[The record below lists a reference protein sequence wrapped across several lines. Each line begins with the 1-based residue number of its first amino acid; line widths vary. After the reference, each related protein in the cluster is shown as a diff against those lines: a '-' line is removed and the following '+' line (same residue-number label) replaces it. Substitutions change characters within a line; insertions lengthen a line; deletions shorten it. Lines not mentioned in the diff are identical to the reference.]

1 MFKKGFAASLIAAM
15 VLPGSIFAA
24 TSLSVSLGDS
34 IRPVTHVA
42 TGSLYGLTETYPTN
56 IDAEVAP
63 LKPNVFL
70 APARSG
76 QGRQQPIGGAFLVS
90 PRIKN
95 TTGKVQIRLA
105 DVLPGWPYAFKDMN
119 HWLSEVGSVIKDKK
133 ASAVQNFDGYEIW
146 NEPDGTWKST
156 TIDFNSGL
164 WKKTYDYIRQNDPSE
179 RIVGPSYSWYN
190 GNRMEEFVKYCS
202 ANNCMPDVI
211 SWHQWGSE
219 GLTGSIEHYRNL
231 EKKYNVKPRAIS
243 INEYSSDTHTLE
255 GCPGVSVPFIAK
267 FERHGVE
274 SAMISWWF
282 TNLPGRLGSLLTA
295 QNQHGGGWHL
305 YKWYGDM
312 SGYMAKVVPPNDR
325 SDGVDGFAAVD
336 TKKKVASVVVGGNT
350 LGDVSVKIDK
360 IPAAFGGKV
369 NVDVEYVTWED
380 KDKAVP
386 STTPESTKEYEVV
399 NGAIT
404 VPINIKNV
412 FYAYRIY
419 ITPVIPQAPYGEKA
433 AAVPG
438 KIEFENYD
446 VGGEGKSFH
455 DTDYDN
461 QGKNYREDGVDV
473 VTAGNGYA
481 LGYTIAG
488 EWTEYTFNVEAD
500 GEYKLSANVATAM
513 ETAGFKL
520 YVDEKQILEDIE
532 VAKIDSSFD
541 VYKEI
546 ELGTAS
552 LTKGE
557 HVLKMEI
564 TKSYINMDWIK
575 FVDAS
580 KVEEP
585 KDTVPETPKD
595 TTPDFVQM
603 QFQVA
608 GPVEYRVFDLQ
619 GNMLGRVS
627 GVGMQEL
634 RGKTLNLVNRSGI
647 YLLKPQKFGKMLK
660 MSISK

>member
-1 MFKKGFAASLIAAM
+1 MFKKGFAASLIAALA
-15 VLPGSIFAA
+15 LPGCLFAA

-56 IDAEVAP
+56 IDADVAA

-119 HWLSEVGSVIKDKK
+119 HWLSEVGSVVKEKK

-146 NEPDGTWKST
+146 NEPDGTWKNTS
-156 TIDFNSGL
+156 IDFNSGL
-164 WKKTYDYIRQNDPSE
+164 WKKTYDYLRQNDPNE

-219 GLTGSIEHYRNL
+219 GFVGSIEHYRSL

-295 QNQHGGGWHL
+295 QNQRGGGWHL

-350 LGDVSVKIDK
+350 LGEVSVKIDK
-360 IPAAFGGKV
+360 IPAAFGSKV

-386 STTPESTKEYEVV
+386 STTPESSKEYDVV

-404 VPINIKNV
+404 VPVNIKNV
-412 FYAYRIY
+412 YYAYRVY
-419 ITPVIPQAPYGEKA
+419 ITPVIPQAPYGDKA
-433 AAVPG
+433 ATVPG

-541 VYKEI
+541 TYKEI
-546 ELGTAS
+546 SLGTVNLS
-552 LTKGE
+552 KGE

-608 GPVEYRVFDLQ
+608 GSVEYSVFDLR
-619 GNMLGRVS
+619 GNMLGTVS
-627 GVGMQEL
+627 GMDVMDL
-634 RGKTLNLVNRSGI
+634 RRQTMSLVNCSGI
-647 YLLKPQKFGKMLK
+647 YLLKPRKFGKMLK